1 MASTS
6 NIIDCKQ
13 RFVWDKDEKVDNLI
27 CCFANYKSQME
38 FSNKD
43 FNADKVKMYEE
54 VRKSTVRIY
63 VEKRSFFGQSAT
75 GGASPEDAKI
85 GLLINMIAKA
95 LQCSVIDMA
104 KNIHKSVAVTSLGRD
119 ERFHP
124 GMKCAI

>member
-13 RFVWDKDEKVDNLI
+13 CFVWDKDEKVDNLI
-27 CCFANYKSQME
+27 CCLANCKSQME

-63 VEKRSFFGQSAT
+63 VEKRSFFGQGAT
-75 GGASPEDAKI
+75 GEASPEDAKI
-85 GLLINMIAKA
+85 GLLICMIAKA

-104 KNIHKSVAVTSLGRD
+104 KNIHKSVAVTSLCRD